1 MLSLFYNVFPNPP
14 NGMFY
19 TQTVCISVRIKSVI
33 THCTSNHHHAWFDG
47 FVSLKLMKSKRVEN
61 VEIRSIFVGKI
72 YEFFESPIQ

>member
-1 MLSLFYNVFPNPP
+1 MVCFTRKPCALVFALNPLSL
-14 NGMFY
+14 
-19 TQTVCISVRIKSVI
+19 IVRL
-33 THCTSNHHHAWFDG
+33 TTTTPEFDG